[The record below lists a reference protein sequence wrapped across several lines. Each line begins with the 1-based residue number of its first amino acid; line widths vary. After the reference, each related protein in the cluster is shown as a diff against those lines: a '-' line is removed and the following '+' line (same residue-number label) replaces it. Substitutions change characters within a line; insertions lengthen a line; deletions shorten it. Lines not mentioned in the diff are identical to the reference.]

1 MYLPDLT
8 DVRNYVR
15 DLPEGISV
23 DVEQI
28 KAFLFAK
35 RAKLTSMFDYLAFRP
50 EDSLT
55 RAEWAK
61 FLVAFM
67 ENILQKEQDKNR
79 VSMCTHTYT
88 DIANLGD
95 LEDYIIKACIY
106 QVMGL
111 ADDGIK
117 PLTMFNPHEILHRRD
132 LATVVS
138 RVIR

>member
-1 MYLPDLT
+1 
-8 DVRNYVR
+8 
-15 DLPEGISV
+15 
-23 DVEQI
+23 
-28 KAFLFAK
+28 
-35 RAKLTSMFDYLAFRP
+35 MFDYLSFRP
-50 EDSLT
+50 DDSLT

-67 ENILQKEQDKNR
+67 ENILQKEQNDDR
-79 VSMCTHTYT
+79 VSICTRTYT
-88 DIANLGD
+88 DIADLGD
-95 LEDYIIKACIY
+95 LKDYIIKACIY

-132 LATVVS
+132 LATVIS